1 MLGEGL
7 NMLCGTVHQ
16 GCFRRSAKAVFM
28 AASTR
33 DVPGT
38 LFWGRRRHGGS
49 CLASLAMLSGGRL
62 RV

>member
-1 MLGEGL
+1 MAVAAGAVVQMWAIG
-7 NMLCGTVHQ
+7 MWA
-16 GCFRRSAKAVFM
+16 RRSAKAVFM